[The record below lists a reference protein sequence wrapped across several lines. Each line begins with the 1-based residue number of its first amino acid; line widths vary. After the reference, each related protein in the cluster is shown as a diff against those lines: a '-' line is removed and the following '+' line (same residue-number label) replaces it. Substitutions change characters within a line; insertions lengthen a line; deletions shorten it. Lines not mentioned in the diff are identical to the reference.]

1 VDARIEF
8 VADPS
13 GKVTALILHQNGD
26 QLAPR
31 VEADV
36 AQAFAR
42 ALAVRLVTQAA
53 LPGSE
58 AAVHELID
66 WVASGEPDY
75 ARMTPQLAS
84 AMRSALPTL
93 RQSLATLGPVVA
105 VQFIG
110 VGSQGW
116 DLYQLKHEHGMSQVR
131 IALDS
136 RGRISGALMTAG
148 P

>member
-1 VDARIEF
+1 
-8 VADPS
+8 
-13 GKVTALILHQNGD
+13 
-26 QLAPR
+26 
-31 VEADV
+31 
-36 AQAFAR
+36 
-42 ALAVRLVTQAA
+42 
-53 LPGSE
+53 
-58 AAVHELID
+58 
-66 WVASGEPDY
+66 
-75 ARMTPQLAS
+75 
-84 AMRSALPTL
+84 
-93 RQSLATLGPVVA
+93 VVA